1 MSLIIDAIKKA
12 QQLRSKELKGLPFFK
27 GPHPLN
33 KKRSFDKHSVWVF
46 SIAGLGIILLL
57 LWAGSYFFPLSRIQ
71 QIPKMAA
78 PERQD
83 PLVDKPIKNE
93 FPGPQKK
100 EVQSTS
106 SEKPYPEGI
115 REEPLEELKAA
126 RKTEKK
132 GLKPTA
138 SLGSTPSTAS
148 RSSLEEPNLA
158 LPNTPTDSVPEAK
171 AEKGETPP
179 TPAAE
184 QPVQKPSAIYPE
196 QEAFAKP
203 TGMGL
208 ESRGNPARTA
218 EIHTHFNLGVEYTS
232 QREYLKAIQA
242 YQRVIELDPTYGEA
256 YNNLGIIYQEVG
268 DFDRAFQAYQKSIE
282 VNPRN
287 EKAYNNLGILLFLK
301 NRYEE
306 SRETFQKALTI
317 NSSNIESHINLGV
330 LFKKQGQFDKAVEHY
345 QKALSLNP
353 LSGETHYNIGLLYEQ
368 LKHVD
373 LAISH
378 YQRFILLASKTHPN
392 LVSKVQRHLNYLKS
406 ITKDGEK

>member
-27 GPHPLN
+27 GPDHLG
-33 KKRSFDKHSVWVF
+33 KKRRIEKNSVWVF

-57 LWAGSYFFPLSRIQ
+57 LWAGSYFSPLLRIQ
-71 QIPKMAA
+71 QIPEMAA
-78 PERQD
+78 PEKQD
-83 PLVDKPIKNE
+83 LLVDKPIKNV
-93 FPGPQKK
+93 FLGPQKK
-100 EVQSTS
+100 EVPSTS
-106 SEKPYPEGI
+106 SEKPYPGGI
-115 REEPLEELKAA
+115 QEEPLEELKAA

-138 SLGSTPSTAS
+138 SPGSTPSTTS
-148 RSSLEEPNLA
+148 QSSLEEPNLA
-158 LPNTPTDSVPEAK
+158 PPNTSTDSVPEAK
-171 AEKGETPP
+171 AEKRETPP
-179 TPAAE
+179 TPASE
-184 QPVQKPSAIYPE
+184 QPVQKPSTIYPK

-208 ESRGNPARTA
+208 ESGENPARTA

-268 DFDRAFQAYQKSIE
+268 DFDGAFQAYQKSIE
-282 VNPRN
+282 VNPRY

-301 NRYEE
+301 DRYEE

-368 LKHVD
+368 LEHVD

-378 YQRFILLASKTHPN
+378 YQRFIPLASKTHPD
-392 LVSKVQRHLNYLKS
+392 LVSKVQRHLNYLRS
-406 ITKDGEK
+406 IKKDGKK